1 MGIRETTYY
10 EGGPHIGD
18 LIVNILLGFTVI
30 FLPLTIGAI
39 VRAIWLR
46 YKITDRRISVTGG
59 WMGKDRTDI
68 VYGEV
73 AKMIKMPRGIGIW
86 GDIVV
91 TLNDRSRL
99 ELRAMPNFREVY
111 DYMAERVADKTGR
124 PLEAITQ
131 Q

>member
-1 MGIRETTYY
+1 MGIKETTYY

-18 LIVNILLGFTVI
+18 LIINILLGFTVI

-59 WMGKDRTDI
+59 WMGRDRTDI

-73 AKMIKMPRGIGIW
+73 SKIVKIPRGIGLW
-86 GDIVV
+86 GDVV
-91 TLNDRSRL
+91 VVLNDKSRL
-99 ELRAMPNFREVY
+99 ELRAMPKFREIC
-111 DYMAERVADKTGR
+111 DYMSERVAAKTGR
-124 PLEAITQ
+124 SLEAITSN
-131 Q
+131 

>member
-1 MGIRETTYY
+1 
-10 EGGPHIGD
+10 
-18 LIVNILLGFTVI
+18 
-30 FLPLTIGAI
+30 
-39 VRAIWLR
+39 
-46 YKITDRRISVTGG
+46 
-59 WMGKDRTDI
+59 MGKDRTDI

-73 AKMIKMPRGIGIW
+73 AKMIKMPRGIGLW

>member
-68 VYGEV
+68 VYGEIT
-73 AKMIKMPRGIGIW
+73 KMIKMPRGIGLW

-91 TLNDRSRL
+91 TLNDKSRL

-111 DYMAERVADKTGR
+111 DYMAERVANKTGR

>member
-131 Q
+131 N

>member
-18 LIVNILLGFTVI
+18 LIINILLGFTVI
-30 FLPLTIGAI
+30 FLPLTVGAI

-68 VYGEV
+68 VYGEIS
-73 AKMIKMPRGIGIW
+73 KMIKMPRGIGLW

-91 TLNDRSRL
+91 TLNDKSRL

-111 DYMAERVADKTGR
+111 DYMAERVANKTGR
-124 PLEAITQ
+124 PLDAITQ

>member
-30 FLPLTIGAI
+30 FLPLTVGAI

-73 AKMIKMPRGIGIW
+73 AKMIKMPRGIGLW

-99 ELRAMPNFREVY
+99 ELRAMPNFREFY